1 MKLSILSSLF
11 IVSLI
16 LTLSGCGAKPKPK
29 DEAVVDPTLP
39 EIILTKNGTQSTM
52 KSVALEWKAIND
64 KRVRGIYVYKKTDD
78 SNDND
83 KKNFL
88 DTIDNRFSTHF
99 LDDDVEP
106 DTKYIYY
113 FKTYSDE
120 AESLKSREY
129 STKTREIF
137 NSVSWIYAKSDM
149 PRSAKIIWRP
159 HNSKAVDTYIIQRKT
174 LEDEEFKDIDK
185 VYGRLNIEY
194 IDTDLKDKHT
204 YIYQVRA
211 VTFDKIISKPS
222 DEVTIS
228 TKALPTEVT
237 NITATTNIA
246 KKIKLKWDK
255 TSSPDFLY
263 YNIYRSQDADAGYR
277 LLAQVNDNSYIDN
290 IEKDGEKYFYR
301 ISVVDMDKLESNHD
315 VNFALGMTLVRPNTP
330 ALLEASLVDNRIVL
344 KWDNTDKR
352 TKSYIVIKKYKK
364 SLFDFQEDRF
374 NSIENTKFID
384 ADILPNTTY
393 SYQVLAVDENG
404 ISSEPSIEAKIE
416 TKEEVEP
423 KVQEKQIEEIQIE
436 DIHSEKIQA
445 EEIQAE
451 EIEIEEIQ
459 MEEI

>member
-39 EIILTKNGTQSTM
+39 EIILTKNGIQSTM

-88 DTIDNRFSTHF
+88 DTIDNRFSTHY

-129 STKTREIF
+129 NTKTREIF

-228 TKALPTEVT
+228 TKALPIEVT

-263 YNIYRSQDADAGYR
+263 YNIYRSQDADGGYK

-330 ALLEASLVDNRIVL
+330 ALLEASLVDNKIVL

-374 NSIENTKFID
+374 NSIKNTKFID

-436 DIHSEKIQA
+436 DIHSEDIQA
-445 EEIQAE
+445 EEIQTE

>member
-344 KWDNTDKR
+344 KWDNADKR